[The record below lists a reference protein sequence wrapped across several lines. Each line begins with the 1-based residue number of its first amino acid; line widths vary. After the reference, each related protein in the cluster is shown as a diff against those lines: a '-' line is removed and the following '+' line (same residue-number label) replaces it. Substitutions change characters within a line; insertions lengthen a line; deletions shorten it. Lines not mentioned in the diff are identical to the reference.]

1 MMDQELVTTK
11 DEPIRIA
18 LLGTGSIAQV
28 VHLPILSGMPGVTLQ
43 GVADL
48 DRPRARAIAG
58 RLGVPEVYETDA
70 AAFASDAV
78 DAVVICTPS
87 HLHEELTIAALRAG
101 KDVLVEKPLAFDA
114 AAAERVCQVA
124 EESGRCL
131 MVAMNNRYRPDLLAL
146 KPFASGG
153 ELGDLFLMRAGWLN
167 RKVRLPRPT
176 WRHRLD
182 TAGGGALMDLG
193 TQVLDLALWT
203 LDYPPVERVIAH
215 LHAGEG
221 MEVEDAASLMV
232 WVRDG
237 PVISLEVTWSLLAD
251 RDQRYLQ
258 LLGTGGS
265 ASVSPLSVYKE
276 VEHGLL
282 DVTPQIAPGRENLY
296 TASYR
301 QVLSDFVAKV
311 RSGEPV
317 SPPREQ
323 IELMRLVQL
332 AYQSAREGRALAV

>member
-1 MMDQELVTTK
+1 MEKEREDQDMV
-11 DEPIRIA
+11 RIA

-28 VHLPILSGMPGVTLQ
+28 VHLPILSDMPGVTLQ

-58 RLGVPEVYETDA
+58 RLGVPDVYDTDA
-70 AAFASDAV
+70 DALSSPDV

-87 HLHEELTIAALRAG
+87 HLHEELAIAALRAG
-101 KDVLVEKPLAFDA
+101 KHVLVEKPLAFDA
-114 AAAERVCQVA
+114 EAAERVCQVA
-124 EESGRCL
+124 DETGRCL

-153 ELGDLFLMRAGWLN
+153 ELGDLFLMKAGWLN

-176 WRHRLD
+176 WRHRLE

-203 LDYPPVERVIAH
+203 LDYPAIERVVAEIH
-215 LHAGEG
+215 PGEG
-221 MEVEDAASLMV
+221 MEVEDAASMMV
-232 WVRDG
+232 WVKDG

-251 RDQRYLQ
+251 RDHHYLQ
-258 LLGTGGS
+258 VLGSEGS
-265 ASVSPLSVYKE
+265 AAISPLSVYKE
-276 VEHGLL
+276 IEHGLL
-282 DVTPQIAPGRENLY
+282 DVTPLVEPGRENLY

-301 QVLSDFVAKV
+301 KVLNDFVTRV
-311 RSGEPV
+311 QSGEKV
-317 SPPREQ
+317 APPREQ
-323 IELMRLVQL
+323 VELMRLVQL
-332 AYQSAREGRALAV
+332 AYRSARERREISV